1 MAKRGEVAF
10 CTKQISDKGNVV
22 IREIGIENTSS

>member
-10 CTKQISDKGNVV
+10 CSNQISGKGNVV